1 MPIRPSQPSY
11 TVDEVVP
18 LLGLGRH
25 QLRGLVERRVITP
38 SVTTGYRG
46 PGGKRRFSRLDI
58 VAIRSGCELM
68 RLGLVGAGLKRA
80 CQTIRRIEEDGLQR
94 ALLLITHTGRVLHV

>member
-68 RLGLVGAGLKRA
+68 RLGLVGADRRLGLGGAAVR
-80 CQTIRRIEEDGLQR
+80 DG
-94 ALLLITHTGRVLHV
+94 ADGAIVAGGGCAG